1 VGDIPGL
8 AEALFACALLVLTGF
23 VNILFGIAG
32 ISNSAFFTH
41 GAHYLF
47 GSLRSWGWTSV
58 IVGVL
63 QLLAAVSVI
72 RARRFGRYFGI
83 LVGAVAAVTAL
94 LQIPSYPLLSLA
106 IFFVSLW
113 IIRGLA
119 TKWVTEDL

>member
-8 AEALFACALLVLTGF
+8 AEALFATALLILSGL

-32 ISNSAFFTH
+32 ISNSNLFEH
-41 GAHYLF
+41 GAYYLF

-63 QLLAAVSVI
+63 ELLAAVSLI

-83 LVGAVAAVTAL
+83 LIGAVAAVAAL
-94 LQIPSYPLLSLA
+94 LGIPSYPLLSLA
-106 IFFVSLW
+106 IFLVSLW
-113 IIRGLA
+113 IIHGLA
-119 TKWVTEDL
+119 TKWVSDDL